1 MGWSFDF
8 SARGGYGDQIMW
20 AAGGT
25 ICAHDVGTFVTNK
38 ASGRGTG
45 RGHGGD
51 EISPAE
57 LLSDDYRLKVL
68 PFLKLEGDS
77 RLTYD
82 QKMIVLDAVSNNIE
96 KIRQRLRA
104 QATGVTRLPRPA
116 KMKRPRCGRNRCR
129 RPPSSN

>member
-1 MGWSFDF
+1 VGPP
-8 SARGGYGDQIMW
+8 R
-20 AAGGT
+20 
-25 ICAHDVGTFVTNK
+25 GTFVLIHKCGYGFVAKTG
-38 ASGRGTG
+38 ADAGRG
-45 RGHGGD
+45 RGGD

-82 QKMIVLDAVSNNIE
+82 QKMVVLDAVSNNIE

-104 QATGVTRLPRPA
+104 QAIGVTRLPRPA
-116 KMKRPRCGRNRCR
+116 KMKRPRCGRNRPR
-129 RPPSSN
+129 RVTSVKKR